1 MEKQKII
8 KQLTFTSIMLS
19 INIVFIILNLYLPLF
34 SLIILIGLPF
44 ASSLVKLNC
53 NYKYTLG
60 YLLSSFLIGFFIDYQ
75 TTIFY
80 LIPSLISG
88 IVFGILIKKNVH
100 GFYIL
105 FISSLSNIILEILSI
120 IFLKFIYNI
129 DFLNVISTLLNINIS
144 KLNDIFLSSLF
155 LLSYIQMLLSYI
167 IIEAEISKFN
177 FKIKEDLNIFYPTFI
192 LDIIFIIIS
201 LSCYNYLYI
210 SYLFTTLSLIFS
222 VYLLYYVIKYDNK
235 ILNIISLFM
244 FIIIYIICLVF
255 SSWFKIHGLS
265 LYFNIFSII
274 TLLISVIFILYI
286 HFIKKEKINQTIF
299 NKLDVTSK
307 E

>member
-88 IVFGILIKKNVH
+88 IIFGILIKKNVH

-129 DFLNVISTLLNINIS
+129 DFLNV
-144 KLNDIFLSSLF
+144 
-155 LLSYIQMLLSYI
+155 
-167 IIEAEISKFN
+167 
-177 FKIKEDLNIFYPTFI
+177 FYPTFI

-265 LYFNIFSII
+265 LYFNVFSII

>member
-88 IVFGILIKKNVH
+88 IIFGILIKKNVH

-129 DFLNVISTLLNINIS
+129 DFLNVISTLLNININ

-155 LLSYIQMLLSYI
+155 LL
-167 IIEAEISKFN
+167 
-177 FKIKEDLNIFYPTFI
+177 
-192 LDIIFIIIS
+192 
-201 LSCYNYLYI
+201 
-210 SYLFTTLSLIFS
+210 
-222 VYLLYYVIKYDNK
+222 
-235 ILNIISLFM
+235 
-244 FIIIYIICLVF
+244 
-255 SSWFKIHGLS
+255 
-265 LYFNIFSII
+265 
-274 TLLISVIFILYI
+274 
-286 HFIKKEKINQTIF
+286 
-299 NKLDVTSK
+299 
-307 E
+307 